1 MLKLITFKIVKKRKY
16 RRKKKLFIKRFINKI
31 KNLYKFFLFIIWQ
44 IIIFISFIYK
54 SNNIKIALCT
64 MGKKE
69 NLYVDEFIHYY
80 RKLGFNKIFIYD
92 DNDANTEKFRDV
104 INPLINY
111 VKIYENIKNKIN
123 NQLEAFTDCY
133 KNNKDKFDWFLMVDM
148 DEYLVIV
155 NDTLK
160 NYLLNPVFNKCDFI
174 KIHWAIATD
183 NNLLH
188 YDNRSLF
195 ERFKGPYKYSRFIKS
210 MIRGHIDNLKY
221 WVHSPYFSPK
231 RNITCNN
238 IGQIIE
244 YKNINFESILP
255 INTKKAYIIHY
266 KYKSTEEFIN
276 KYKRGYSNWFKD
288 RYKNWQNLKNKIEDY
303 FRDNENTK
311 EKIDY
316 LQKELKLNLENY
328 KKIIKK

>member
-1 MLKLITFKIVKKRKY
+1 
-16 RRKKKLFIKRFINKI
+16 
-31 KNLYKFFLFIIWQ
+31 
-44 IIIFISFIYK
+44 
-54 SNNIKIALCT
+54 

-69 NLYVDEFIHYY
+69 NLYVKEFIHYY

-104 INPLINY
+104 INPLINF

-123 NQLEAFTDCY
+123 NQPEAFTDCY

-188 YDNRSLF
+188 YENRSLF
-195 ERFKGPYKYSRFIKS
+195 ERFKGQYKYSSFIKS

-221 WVHSPYFSPK
+221 CVHSPCYSPK
-231 RNITCNN
+231 RNFTCNN
-238 IGQIIE
+238 IGQIIQ
-244 YKNINFESILP
+244 YKNINFEYIYP
-255 INTKKAYIIHY
+255 INIEKAYIIHF

-276 KYKRGYSNWFKD
+276 KYKRGYSNWFK
-288 RYKNWQNLKNKIEDY
+288 E
-303 FRDNENTK
+303 
-311 EKIDY
+311 
-316 LQKELKLNLENY
+316 
-328 KKIIKK
+328 IIFVLSSQFNIPIHL